1 MIGLLYLIHGEKIQ
15 QIPYK
20 LRKIL
25 KVMGLPDHLT
35 CLCETDMHNK
45 QQLEPDKEQWTGSK
59 LEKEYFKTILSPCLF
74 NFYAEWLLLF
84 SHSVLSLSIS
94 SANEYPGF
102 ISFRTDWLDLLAV
115 QGILKSLLQHHSS
128 KAPILQ
134 CSAFFMVQL
143 SHPYMTTEKAIALT
157 ICTFALNVMSWYLI
171 HCLGLPQ
178 TFFQGARVF

>member
-1 MIGLLYLIHGEKIQ
+1 MIVLLYLIHGEKIQ
-15 QIPYK
+15 QILYK

-25 KVMGLPDHLT
+25 KVMGIPDHLT

-74 NFYAEWLLLF
+74 NLHAEWLLLL

-94 SANEYPGF
+94 SANEYLEL

-128 KAPILQ
+128 KAPVLQ

-157 ICTFALNVMSWYLI
+157 ICTFVLNVMPWYLI
-171 HCLGLPQ
+171 HCLGLP
-178 TFFQGARVF
+178 